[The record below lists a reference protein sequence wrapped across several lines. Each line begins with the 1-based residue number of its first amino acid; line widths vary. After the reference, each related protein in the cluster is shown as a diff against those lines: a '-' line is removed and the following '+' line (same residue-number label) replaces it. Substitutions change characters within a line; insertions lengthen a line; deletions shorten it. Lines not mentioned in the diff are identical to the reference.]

1 MSPATK
7 TIRIKKPVDPFAAQI
22 NAKLAEREQR
32 KAAGTVNEFR
42 TSIGYQ
48 PWWERLTRALGGQ
61 R

>member
-1 MSPATK
+1 MTTK

-42 TSIGYQ
+42 TSIGYE
-48 PWWERLTRALGGQ
+48 PWWKRLTRRIAG
-61 R
+61 RS

>member
-1 MSPATK
+1 MTTK

-32 KAAGTVNEFR
+32 KAAGAVNEFR
-42 TSIGYQ
+42 TSIGYV
-48 PWWERLTRALGGQ
+48 PWWKRLTRALGGH

>member
-1 MSPATK
+1 MTHATK

-48 PWWERLTRALGGQ
+48 PWWKRLTRALGGQ